1 MASAYAPRMT
11 TVELPSDVDSSDP
24 AIRWTD
30 DGRPFARTPDDC
42 FEGLPGWPFEPH
54 YAMVDGLR
62 VHYVDEGPRDGAV
75 VLLLHGQPAWSY
87 LYRSMIPALAAAGH
101 RVIAPDLIGMGRSDK
116 PLQVADYRYLQ
127 HVAWLT
133 EFLDEL
139 DLHDI
144 TAFVQ
149 DWGSLIGLR
158 IVGNQPDRFARI
170 VCANGRLPVIPE
182 GLRPFPLPATL
193 DPDPDLIFPFTDPAY
208 PEHNLARF
216 GRWAIYTLIG
226 TRFRPSEV
234 IDWGTE
240 RTLSAEELA
249 AYDAPFPTRAHMT
262 GVRVF
267 PSLANTLS
275 DAPTNQAAK
284 AVLDAFERP
293 VLTLFGR
300 ADPVLG
306 HEAIQAELRDVP
318 PGFQGQFIGSAA
330 ESAGVFEPALECRT
344 ARQRSFVPLEQR
356 KLPQASLQYWL
367 ARRLF
372 CGHVL

>member
-1 MASAYAPRMT
+1 MT
-11 TVELPSDVDSSDP
+11 SVELPPDVDPSAA

-30 DGRPFARTPDDC
+30 DGRPFARTPDEC
-42 FEGLPGWPFEPH
+42 FEDLPGWPFAPH

-62 VHYVDEGPRDGAV
+62 VHYVDEGPRDGEV

-87 LYRSMIPALAAAGH
+87 LYRSMIPALAAGH

-116 PLQVADYRYLQ
+116 PIQVADYRYLQ

-133 EFLDEL
+133 ELLDVLEL
-139 DLHDI
+139 RDI

-158 IVGNQPDRFARI
+158 IVGDQPDRFARI
-170 VCANGRLPVIPE
+170 VVANGRLPVIPE

-193 DPDPDLIFPFTDPAY
+193 DPDPDLIFPFTDPAD
-208 PEHNLARF
+208 PEHTLARF

-240 RTLSAEELA
+240 RTLSAVELA

-275 DAPTNQAAK
+275 DAPTNQAAR

-306 HEAIQAELRDVP
+306 HEGIQAEMRDVP
-318 PGFQGQFIGSAA
+318 PGAA
-330 ESAGVFEPALECRT
+330 GMAHHAYPT
-344 ARQRSFVPLEQR
+344 ARHF
-356 KLPQASLQYWL
+356 LQEDVGEDL
-367 ARRLF
+367 ARRVNDF
-372 CGHVL
+372 IAATPH